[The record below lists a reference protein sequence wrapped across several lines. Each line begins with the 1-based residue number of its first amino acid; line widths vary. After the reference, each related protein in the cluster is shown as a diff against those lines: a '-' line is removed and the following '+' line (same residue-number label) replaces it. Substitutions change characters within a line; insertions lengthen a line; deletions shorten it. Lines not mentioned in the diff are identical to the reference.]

1 MMKPSTEWR
10 EIVGADEHVRHA
22 QLAEQVRHWH
32 ARKNAQWGTGRF
44 LHRKPLLSVLAT
56 LTVHDNLPPEARHG
70 VFAMPGQREA
80 IVRLS
85 NGALDIQANTKPDI
99 RGFAIRVLGVAGPA
113 ALGGEA
119 SQQDFLLINHDAF
132 AARDS
137 VEFMEVAAAVAKGG
151 EVGVLWH
158 LLRRYGISEGLGRLR
173 LLARTLGKPFRGYN
187 AERFTTSAPIA
198 IGPYAAKVRIEPKA
212 PRNSIG
218 KDNARDVATQLDAGG
233 LGYEMSLQFYTDEAV
248 TPIEDP
254 RVAWSVD
261 VSPPVPVATLTLHT
275 IADPAAV
282 EAVGFDPWSGLAA
295 HRPLGEV
302 MRARRNAYR
311 VSQQARAR

>member
-1 MMKPSTEWR
+1 MKPSTEWR
-10 EIVGADEHVRHA
+10 EIVGADEPARHA

-32 ARKNAQWGTGRF
+32 ARKNAQWGAGRF

-56 LTVHDNLPPEARHG
+56 LTVHDDLVPEARYG
-70 VFAMPGQREA
+70 VFAVPGPRDA

-99 RGFAIRVLGVAGPA
+99 RGFAIRVLGVTGPA

-119 SQQDFLLINHDAF
+119 AEQDFLLINHDAF

-137 VEFMEVAAAVAKGG
+137 AEFMDVAAAIAKGG
-151 EVGVLWH
+151 EIGVLWH
-158 LLRRYGISEGLGRLR
+158 LIRRYGLAEGLERLR
-173 LLARTLGKPFRGYN
+173 LLARTLGKPFKGYN

-198 IGPYAAKVRIEPKA
+198 IGPYAAKVRIEPMA
-212 PRNSIG
+212 PRNRTG
-218 KDNARDVATQLDAGG
+218 KDNASDLAEQLETGAIS
-233 LGYEMSLQFYTDEAV
+233 YEMSLQFYTDETA

-254 RVAWSVD
+254 RVVWSVEA
-261 VSPPVPVATLTLHT
+261 SPPVPVATLTLHT
-275 IADPAAV
+275 LADPGATEPLA
-282 EAVGFDPWSGLAA
+282 FDPWGGLAA

-302 MRARRNAYR
+302 MRARRSAYR
-311 VSQQARAR
+311 VSQQARVR

>member
-1 MMKPSTEWR
+1 MRPSTDWR
-10 EIVGADEHVRHA
+10 EIAAPDEAERHDRLADE
-22 QLAEQVRHWH
+22 VRHWH
-32 ARKNAQWGTGRF
+32 ARKNVQWGAGRF
-44 LHRKPLLSVLAT
+44 LHRKPLLSALAT
-56 LTVHDNLPPEARHG
+56 LTVHDDLQPEARHG
-70 VFAMPGQREA
+70 VFAVPGEHEA

-113 ALGGEA
+113 ALGGETA
-119 SQQDFLLINHDAF
+119 QQDFLLINHDSF

-137 VEFMEVAAAVAKGG
+137 AEFIEVAAAIAKGG
-151 EVGVLWH
+151 EAGVLWY
-158 LLRRYGISEGLGRLR
+158 LIRRYGLREGLARLR

-212 PRNSIG
+212 PRNRTS
-218 KDNARDVATQLDAGG
+218 KDNARDLAAQLEAGP
-233 LGYEMSLQFYTDEAV
+233 LSYEMSLQFFTDEAV

-254 RVAWSVD
+254 RVAWPVEASI
-261 VSPPVPVATLTLHT
+261 PVPVATLKLHT
-275 IADPAAV
+275 VAEAEAV
-282 EAVGFDPWSGLAA
+282 EPLGFDPWSGLAA

-311 VSQQARAR
+311 ASQQARAR